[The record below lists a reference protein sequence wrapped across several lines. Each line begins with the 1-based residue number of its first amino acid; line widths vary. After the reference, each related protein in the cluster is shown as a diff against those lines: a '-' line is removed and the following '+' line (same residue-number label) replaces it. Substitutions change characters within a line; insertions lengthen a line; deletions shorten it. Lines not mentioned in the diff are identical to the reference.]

1 MQLPLRRI
9 WFSACEPNGPERSV
23 EQGRLPT
30 WNGFGV
36 SLGSSWYLT
45 EVRWCAFGV
54 VDRLVEVDESGLD
67 GDAAIGLRAKKSD
80 GIMFAW
86 ILVLASWVA
95 LLLLILHDATK
106 DDSDGSAILIAAKSL
121 GAFIEVTLKARKL
134 RKVRSGTI
142 SKTPGIP
149 PPKKKRWH
157 KDSRVS
163 ITIPE
168 LELAIAE
175 AVQKA
180 APDCE
185 AFVGVIVRRTT
196 PASRFDVNWRLQGI
210 KFGNADRKIA
220 SEALTNIIERMQQE
234 IKLTEH

>member
-1 MQLPLRRI
+1 M
-9 WFSACEPNGPERSV
+9 
-23 EQGRLPT
+23 
-30 WNGFGV
+30 
-36 SLGSSWYLT
+36 
-45 EVRWCAFGV
+45 
-54 VDRLVEVDESGLD
+54 
-67 GDAAIGLRAKKSD
+67 
-80 GIMFAW
+80 
-86 ILVLASWVA
+86 LASWVA

-121 GAFIEVTLKARKL
+121 GAFIEVMLKARKL

-142 SKTPGIP
+142 SKTNVRTPGIP

-168 LELAIAE
+168 LEFAIAQ

-185 AFVGVIVRRTT
+185 AFVGVIVRRTK

-220 SEALTNIIERMQQE
+220 SEALTTIIERMQQE